1 MNTAT
6 KSDATKGKIGVDLFE
21 DTADEVIAVSARVTG
36 ETLCV
41 TLSDGREISYPL
53 SSRWMHWLAKA
64 EPEQRANWQ
73 IEPGGWAIYWPDLD
87 DGIEVAHLLS
97 TKPIC

>member
-6 KSDATKGKIGVDLFE
+6 KSDARKVKIGVDVFE
-21 DTADEVIAVSARVTG
+21 DAADEAMAVSVRVTG
-36 ETLCV
+36 ETLHV
-41 TLSDGREISYPL
+41 MLSDGREISYPL
-53 SSRWMHWLAKA
+53 SSRWMQWLAKA
-64 EPEQRANWQ
+64 APEQRANWR

-97 TKPIC
+97 ANPIC

>member
-6 KSDATKGKIGVDLFE
+6 KSDARKFKIGVDVFE
-21 DTADEVIAVSARVTG
+21 DTADETRAVSARVSG

-53 SSRWMHWLAKA
+53 SSRWMQWLAKA
-64 EPEQRANWQ
+64 APEQRANWQ
-73 IEPGGWAIYWPDLD
+73 IEPGGWAIYWPGLD

-97 TKPIC
+97 MKPIR